1 MARAPKMASGKISL
15 ARGIHRCPNVF
26 ISLVRPTSVYCEA
39 YVFTYTYPTAKR
51 PYMNYRC
58 YQITLPVKHFY
69 TNQECCEVLAGCLS
83 LGRRPGG
90 DWANV

>member
-26 ISLVRPTSVYCEA
+26 ISLARPTFLYCEA
-39 YVFTYTYPTAKR
+39 YVCIYTYLTVNR
-51 PYMNYRC
+51 LYMNYRC
-58 YQITLPVKHFY
+58 NQIILRVKLFY
-69 TNQECCEVLAGCLS
+69 TSKECCEVLTGYLS

-90 DWANV
+90 DWTNV